1 MQTEDQQQDPT
12 TAPDATVL
20 GAENSAS
27 TDGKESGD
35 SIAKF
40 FQNRVSSTKR
50 LRRDYI
56 TEMKRNIDARLGRK
70 PTQYT
75 DGVTDNDPGQAELNP
90 DWSLTKTKTA
100 NLYSQVPRVN
110 ITHELKDYAQ
120 VVPF

>member
-1 MQTEDQQQDPT
+1 MQTDVQPEPT

-20 GAENSAS
+20 GADSATS
-27 TDGKESGD
+27 TDGKEPGD
-35 SIAKF
+35 KIATF
-40 FQNRVSSTKR
+40 FHNRIASTKR
-50 LRRDYI
+50 LRREYI

-75 DGVTDNDPGQAELNP
+75 DGVTDNDPTQAELNP

-110 ITHELKDYAQ
+110 ITHELKAYA
-120 VVPF
+120 